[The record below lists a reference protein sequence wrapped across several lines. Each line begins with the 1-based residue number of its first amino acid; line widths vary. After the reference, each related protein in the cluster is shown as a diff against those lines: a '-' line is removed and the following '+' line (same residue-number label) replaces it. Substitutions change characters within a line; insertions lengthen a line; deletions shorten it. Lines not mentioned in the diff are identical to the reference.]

1 MAVEDKLNNMM
12 NDAIW
17 VGQSLFSRGKV
28 SGSAA
33 NLSFRY
39 EDKVY
44 VTRSGSCFGR
54 LGEDDFAVL
63 SMDGTVL
70 NGIKPSKEWPLHLA
84 LFQKDQSAKAVIHT
98 HSTYATY
105 WSCQKWDGI
114 SDLIPTPTPYLKMKV
129 GEVGFVPYAP
139 PGTEELFEAF
149 RSSLKETNCYLL
161 ENHGPILADKT
172 MLEAFYAIEEL
183 EEASNNAYLLKT
195 TE

>member
-54 LGEDDFAVL
+54 LDPDDFAIL
-63 SMDGTVL
+63 AMDGTVL
-70 NGIKPSKEWPLHLA
+70 NGIKPSKEWPLHVA
-84 LFQKDQSAKAVIHT
+84 LFQKDQSAEAVIHT

-105 WSCQKWDGI
+105 WSCQKWDGV

-129 GEVGFVPYAP
+129 VEVGFVPYAHP
-139 PGTEELFEAF
+139 WTEELFESF

-161 ENHGPILADKT
+161 
-172 MLEAFYAIEEL
+172 
-183 EEASNNAYLLKT
+183 
-195 TE
+195 

>member
-70 NGIKPSKEWPLHLA
+70 NGIKPSKEWPLHVA
-84 LFQKDQSAKAVIHT
+84 LFQKDQSAEAVIHT

-105 WSCQKWDGI
+105 WSCQKWDGV

-195 TE
+195 TQ

>member
-39 EDKVY
+39 EDRIY

-84 LFQKDQSAKAVIHT
+84 LFQKDKSAEAVIHT

-105 WSCQKWDGI
+105 WSCQKWDGV

-139 PGTEELFEAF
+139 PGTEELFQAF
-149 RSSLKETNCYLL
+149 RNSLKETNCYLL
-161 ENHGPILADKT
+161 ENHGPILADKS

-183 EEASNNAYLLKT
+183 EEASTNAYLLKT
-195 TE
+195 TD

>member
-1 MAVEDKLNNMM
+1 MEDKLNNMM

-39 EDKVY
+39 EDKIY

-70 NGIKPSKEWPLHLA
+70 NGMKPSKEWPLHLA
-84 LFQKDQSAKAVIHT
+84 LFQKDQSAEAVIHT

-105 WSCQKWDGI
+105 WSCQKWDGV
-114 SDLIPTPTPYLKMKV
+114 SELIPTPTPYLKMKV

-139 PGTEELFEAF
+139 PGTEELFQAF
-149 RSSLKETNCYLL
+149 RDSLKETNCYLL